1 MLECIRAI
9 LKWDIVDGIAKLNLC
24 KSLTFG
30 DTVDFMRGSE
40 KYTFL
45 MDRKDGFIGSTC
57 HVINKL
63 ILRDNDEWI
72 SSQIYHRV
80 GLAAAHDVHVTYAI
94 RIKDSVIEVIPENQA
109 NVSHE
114 NIEISAHWF
123 YGLKHMN

>member
-30 DTVDFMRGSE
+30 DTVDFMRDSE

-45 MDRKDGFIGSTC
+45 MNRKDGFIGSTC

-63 ILRDNDEWI
+63 ILRDNDKWI
-72 SSQIYHRV
+72 SSLCIEARPLIMKKEFFDKSIYYIMTS
-80 GLAAAHDVHVTYAI
+80 L
-94 RIKDSVIEVIPENQA
+94 E
-109 NVSHE
+109 
-114 NIEISAHWF
+114 
-123 YGLKHMN
+123 

>member
-9 LKWDIVDGIAKLNLC
+9 LKWDIVDDTAKLNIC
-24 KSLTFG
+24 KSLVFG

-45 MDRKDGFIGSTC
+45 MNRRDGFIGSAC
-57 HVINKL
+57 NVMDKL
-63 ILRDNDEWI
+63 ILRDNDNWI

-80 GLAAAHDVHVTYAI
+80 GLAAANDVHVTYAI

-109 NVSHE
+109 NVSNE

-123 YGLKHMN
+123 YALKHIN